1 MDAKEPEISASA
13 DPPETLRDELMHAK
27 LAKTADALLRLAQ
40 AQGAAPPPY
49 APASWVSYGGGEAIL
64 LAIVLL
70 VVASGFAYAGK
81 RLRAPLEVTRPG
93 GTVAGFMIAI
103 WLLAIYTVGVAT
115 FVYGLQVKQAYPG
128 FVARRVRVGTFVD
141 AAVTFFVILYL
152 TRRWGWKV
160 ALASAVIGTAAAPM
174 IFELPFDLIVMT
186 RTNPPIPTYP
196 MLYRQLF
203 FLPLFL
209 VEFSTISLLTLLPS
223 MRVTAYASYAVAGMF
238 VVFAVWAAFG
248 FAFPAEPLPLALNV
262 ISKILC
268 FVAAIML
275 FVWRADE
282 EVSGVSA

>member
-1 MDAKEPEISASA
+1 M
-13 DPPETLRDELMHAK
+13 
-27 LAKTADALLRLAQ
+27 
-40 AQGAAPPPY
+40 
-49 APASWVSYGGGEAIL
+49 PASWISYGGGEAIL

-81 RLRAPLEVTRPG
+81 RLRAPLKVTRPG
-93 GTVAGFMIAI
+93 RTAAGFMIAI
-103 WLLAIYTVGVAT
+103 WLLAIYTVLVAT

-128 FVARRVRVGTFVD
+128 FVAPRVRVGTFVD

-174 IFELPFDLIVMT
+174 IFEFPFDLIVMA
-186 RTNPPIPTYP
+186 RTNPPIPTHP

-209 VEFSTISLLTLLPS
+209 VEFSTVSLLTLLPS
-223 MRVTAYASYAVAGMF
+223 MRVTAHACYAVAGMF

-275 FVWRADE
+275 FVWRADGE
-282 EVSGVSA
+282 ASGASK

>member
-1 MDAKEPEISASA
+1 MGPGISGEIA
-13 DPPETLRDELMHAK
+13 RGG
-27 LAKTADALLRLAQ
+27 ALLRLAQ
-40 AQGAAPPPY
+40 AQQAEPPPH
-49 APASWVSYGGGEAIL
+49 WISYGGGEAVL

-81 RLRAPLEVTRPG
+81 RLRAALRVTRPG
-93 GTVAGFMIAI
+93 GVVAGFMIAI
-103 WLLAIYTVGVAT
+103 WLLTIYTVVVVT
-115 FVYGLQVKQAYPG
+115 VVYGLQVKQAYPG
-128 FVARRVRVGTFVD
+128 FAARRVRVGTFVD

-174 IFELPFDLIVMT
+174 IFEFPFDLIVMA
-186 RTNPPIPTYP
+186 RTNPPIPPHP

-209 VEFSTISLLTLLPS
+209 AEFSTVSLLTLLPS
-223 MRVTAYASYAVAGMF
+223 VRVTAYACYAVAGMF

-275 FVWRADE
+275 FVWRSDE
-282 EVSGVSA
+282 EVSGARAG

>member
-1 MDAKEPEISASA
+1 MSEG
-13 DPPETLRDELMHAK
+13 
-27 LAKTADALLRLAQ
+27 LAHADALLRLAQ

-70 VVASGFAYAGK
+70 VAAGGFAYAGK
-81 RLRAPLEVTRPG
+81 RLRAPLEVARPG
-93 GTVAGFMIAI
+93 GTAAGFMIAI
-103 WLLAIYTVGVAT
+103 WLLAIYTVVVAT

-128 FVARRVRVGTFVD
+128 FAAPRVRVGTFVD

-152 TRRWGWKV
+152 TRRWGWRV
-160 ALASAVIGTAAAPM
+160 AVASAVIGTAAAPM
-174 IFELPFDLIVMT
+174 IFELPFDLIVMA
-186 RTNPPIPTYP
+186 RTNPPIPTHP

-209 VEFSTISLLTLLPS
+209 AELSTLSLLTLLPS

-238 VVFAVWAAFG
+238 VVFALWAAFG
-248 FAFPAEPLPLALNV
+248 FAFPSEPLPLALNV

-282 EVSGVSA
+282 QVSLARA